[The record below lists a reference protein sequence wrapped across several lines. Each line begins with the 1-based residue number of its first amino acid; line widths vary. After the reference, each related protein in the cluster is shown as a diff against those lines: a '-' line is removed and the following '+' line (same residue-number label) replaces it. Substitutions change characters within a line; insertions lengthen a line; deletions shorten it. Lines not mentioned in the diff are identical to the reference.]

1 MEMATYSCRSRA
13 ELLNEYAKLTARF
26 ADLKQQNLK
35 LDMSR
40 GKPSKLQLDL
50 VSDMLAILVD
60 PAECIIDGNDARNYG
75 DLAGLKC
82 AREYWAD
89 VLGCKPSQTFVG
101 GNASLSLMYDLIARA
116 YTHGL
121 KDSERPWCKEERVK
135 FLCPSPGYDRHFR
148 ITEHFGF
155 ELVTVPMRPDGP
167 AMDVVEELVQD
178 PLVKGIWCVPKYSN
192 PQGYS
197 YSDETVRRFANLK
210 PAAPDFTIMWDNAYC
225 VHEFIGEFEPFLDI
239 ISLCEEA
246 GRPNMVY
253 EFASTS
259 KITFPGAGMSVMAS
273 SEANIQYMTKLIS
286 AQTISYDKINQL
298 RHVKYLKDKAHTIE
312 LMKRHAEIM
321 APKFE
326 LCLKILRAQVTY
338 KGIAHWH
345 HPKGGYFICVAAMP
359 GTAKRTLELCKRCGV
374 FMTEAGA
381 TYPYG
386 VDPHDSMIRIAPSLP
401 PIEDLEKAMNVFCCC
416 LRLAALEK
424 YLGIDP
430 Q

>member
-1 MEMATYSCRSRA
+1 MATYSCRSRA

-26 ADLKQQNLK
+26 ADLKQQGLK

-50 VSDMLAILVD
+50 VSDILNVLVD
-60 PAECIIDGNDARNYG
+60 PAECIIDGVDSRNYG

-121 KDSERPWCKEERVK
+121 TDSLRPWCKEERVK

-155 ELVTVPMRPDGP
+155 ELVTIPMTPDGP
-167 AMDVVEELVQD
+167 EMDTVEELVKD

-225 VHEFIGEFEPFLDI
+225 VHEFLGEFEPFLDI

-259 KITFPGAGMSVMAS
+259 KITFPGAGISVMAS
-273 SEANIQYMTKLIS
+273 SEANIQYQIKLIS

-298 RHVKYLKDKAHTIE
+298 RHVKYLKDKAHTLE
-312 LMKRHAEIM
+312 LMKRHATIM
-321 APKFE
+321 GPKFE
-326 LCLKILRAQVTY
+326 MCLKILRQQVTA

-345 HPKGGYFICVAAMP
+345 HPKGGYFICIAAMP

-374 FMTEAGA
+374 FMTEAGG

-386 VDPHDSMIRIAPSLP
+386 VDPHDSMIRLAPSLP
-401 PIEDLEKAMNVFCCC
+401 PMEELEKAMNVFCTC
-416 LRLAALEK
+416 LKMAALEK